1 MFNKGKFYNLAKDL
15 RETLRCKQETAE
27 YLAALYQWA
36 EEGLSNESYE
46 LHREASVLRAE
57 LKPESHLVDHH

>member
-1 MFNKGKFYNLAKDL
+1 MFNKKTFYNLAKDL
-15 RETLRCKQETAE
+15 RETLNCKQETAE
-27 YLAALYQWA
+27 YLAALYQWT

-57 LKPESHLVDHH
+57 LKPGSHWVDHQ

>member
-36 EEGLSNESYE
+36 EEGLSTESYE

>member
-15 RETLRCKQETAE
+15 REVLRCKQETAE

-36 EEGLSNESYE
+36 EEGVSTESYE
-46 LHREASVLRAE
+46 LHREASVLSAE
-57 LKPESHLVDHH
+57 LKPEPPLG

>member
-1 MFNKGKFYNLAKDL
+1 MFNKEKFYNLAKGL

-27 YLAALYQWA
+27 YLAALYQWT

-46 LHREASVLRAE
+46 LHREAGVLRAE
-57 LKPESHLVDHH
+57 LKLESHLVDHH

>member
-1 MFNKGKFYNLAKDL
+1 MFNKGRFYNLAEYL

>member
-1 MFNKGKFYNLAKDL
+1 MFNKGRFYNLAEYL

-36 EEGLSNESYE
+36 EEGVSNESYE
-46 LHREASVLRAE
+46 LHREASVF
-57 LKPESHLVDHH
+57 HHIPDGVRL

>member
-1 MFNKGKFYNLAKDL
+1 MFNKEKFYNLAKDF
-15 RETLRCKQETAE
+15 RETLRCKQDTAE

-46 LHREASVLRAE
+46 LHREASALRAE